1 MYLVCA
7 KQSSWENIPLETFSQ
22 STSLMVLWSRDCRP
36 PPTEE
41 SPQSTWTLATPTVTL
56 WLFSLETAGL
66 NIRFWIFMI
75 WEEIVNWKVEPG
87 LFTELTLYVLF
98 VQTSIIT
105 LSLEID
111 LSARLGEVAV
121 DRCFST
127 LGGII
132 LSISEGLSNNFSK
145 INQIYNTGGQGDG
158 LKMYRILYL
167 SVDCDWDHSDSVM
180 TQQCE
185 VAQSCLLAG
194 DLTSIIHSHRVSNQG
209 NVIALLQNFIWFWN
223 KLVWY
228 FFFNAIPIV
237 FIWWFLSI

>member
-7 KQSSWENIPLETFSQ
+7 KQSFWKNIPLETFSQ

-36 PPTEE
+36 PPIEE
-41 SPQSTWTLATPTVTL
+41 SPQSTWTLATPTATL

-75 WEEIVNWKVEPG
+75 WQEIVNWKVCR
-87 LFTELTLYVLF
+87 TWTLYWADV
-98 VQTSIIT
+98 VCTIIT

-111 LSARLGEVAV
+111 LSARLGKVTV
-121 DRCFST
+121 DKCFST

-132 LSISEGLSNNFSK
+132 LSIIEGLSHNFSK
-145 INQIYNTGGQGDG
+145 INYICNTGGQEDG
-158 LKMYRILYL
+158 LKMYKILYL
-167 SVDCDWDHSDSVM
+167 SVDGHWDHSDSVV

-194 DLTSIIHSHRVSNQG
+194 DITSIIHSHRVTNQG
-209 NVIALLQNFIWFWN
+209 NVISVLQNFIWFWN
-223 KLVWY
+223 KLVISSLL
-228 FFFNAIPIV
+228 FLFNDLLQSNPV
-237 FIWWFLSI
+237 PQ